1 MKNNLWIYI
10 ILALPILAWPP
21 YFFPPDWGKTVI
33 FRSLLA
39 IILFVCL
46 WKFVS
51 NKNKTTRCIE
61 LFKKNPVIWALG
73 LLFLVFLLAT
83 IFSVDPNFS
92 LWGSPYR
99 GGGFVNFAFYF
110 VFAGLVFKFLNE
122 KSWKIAWTIAISSGI
137 AVCVVAFIQF
147 FGLFNKVFVSMSSEP
162 ISTIG
167 NSIMLGI
174 YLLLIFFP
182 TLAFALSEKN
192 KKLKIFYG
200 VSLLIFILG
209 IAISGARAVYL
220 GMIAGIFLFLLFFP
234 KKLKQIKITAIS
246 LAIIIVLII
255 TYANLNSTP
264 PKIISQNKI
273 ANAVYS
279 QLSIKRALNDE
290 RFKAWQVIVKQIAEK
305 PILGWGPENFSVGF
319 DKYYDPKLVSSGWW
333 DRAHNIFL
341 DIGAQAGILG
351 ILAYISLFIALFWQL
366 YKIKRTLNPE
376 SQILTTG
383 LQATLAGYLVAN
395 FFSFDNFA
403 TYIIFFFIVG
413 YSLFLINKERENSE
427 FLAYAKNSLKK
438 DWHKLVFTSLLFCI
452 LIIFLWQYNLIP
464 FFTNVQI
471 NKADILVKNKYCNQ
485 AFFIMDKT
493 LISQNYL
500 NAYTRLQYTEFIKT
514 CAEFYPEKNIDY
526 ATKGISLLNDVVK
539 IQPLYTRAWLFLGG
553 FTNIIASSENNLN
566 KKHELINQAYY
577 YTDQALKLAPMH
589 PEILITQARIA
600 KTAEDY
606 TAMKNYLN
614 ACIILDPTNGE
625 CYFYKAL
632 SEIYLNQK
640 EQAQLDIKNA
650 EKNNFSTQ
658 ATESLNLALNAYI
671 YTKDYQNIISIYRN
685 LIIRDP
691 NNYQY
696 RASLAFAYKAVGDYA
711 NAKKEAQE
719 VLRLSPET
727 KPNVDAFLRTLPK

>member
-438 DWHKLVFTSLLFCI
+438 DWHKFVFTSLLFCI

-471 NKADILVKNKYCNQ
+471 NKANILAKNKYCGQ
-485 AFFIMDKT
+485 ALNMMD
-493 LISQNYL
+493 
-500 NAYTRLQYTEFIKT
+500 NALKSKSFLDSYARTEYVQITKT
-514 CAEFYPEKNIDY
+514 CQTFFPEKSTDY
-526 ATKGISLLNDVVK
+526 ITKDYQLLQEAVK
-539 IQPLYTRAWLFLGG
+539 TQPLYTRYWVSLGK
-553 FTNIIASSENNLN
+553 FASILADKEQGEENKNNLY
-566 KKHELINQAYY
+566 KQANYY
-577 YTDQALKLAPMH
+577 FDQALQLAPGH
-589 PEILITQARIA
+589 KEILNDRLNTDIA
-600 KTAEDY
+600 LE
-606 TAMKNYLN
+606 NYENL
-614 ACIILDPTNGE
+614 ILD
-625 CYFYKAL
+625 YK
-632 SEIYLNQK
+632 YLI
-640 EQAQLDIKNA
+640 EQ
-650 EKNNFSTQ
+650 
-658 ATESLNLALNAYI
+658 
-671 YTKDYQNIISIYRN
+671 
-685 LIIRDP
+685 DP
-691 NNYQY
+691 NNFQHH
-696 RASLAFAYKAVGDYA
+696 ASLAYAYKITGDYA

-719 VLRLSPET
+719 VLRLSPES
-727 KPNVDAFLRTLPK
+727 KPNVDAFLRTLPY